1 VVTTATAGAA
11 AGAVTPA
18 TSPRGGEG
26 LRRWGR
32 RGRSWLP
39 LVVLS
44 GVLGLVL
51 YWAAAQ
57 EGWLAVGWRPALAT
71 TLLYLAGVTATLGML
86 AGVTTGMEALARR
99 GLGRDLP
106 GPRLE
111 AGTSAPPPVP
121 VPGAGPGA
129 AAGLAPA
136 PVEAP
141 RRAG

>member
-1 VVTTATAGAA
+1 VVTTATAEAA
-11 AGAVTPA
+11 AGAVAPA
-18 TSPRGGEG
+18 PSPRGGEG

-44 GVLGLVL
+44 GALGLGL
-51 YWAAAQ
+51 YGAAAQ
-57 EGWLAVGWRPALAT
+57 AGWLAVGWRPALAT
-71 TLLYLAGVTATLGML
+71 TLLYLAGVTATLGGL

-106 GPRLE
+106 GPWVE
-111 AGTSAPPPVP
+111 ARPSAPPPVP
-121 VPGAGPGA
+121 VPGAGPVA

-141 RRAG
+141 GRAG